1 MYSAK
6 QVHSFY
12 YPFRKGLDI
21 MHYDRPLVTWLGITF
36 DLSIILT
43 STISS
48 LLVFFIALLSIR
60 KLDDRIPAGIQNFM
74 EWSIEFVQGIMSNSI
89 GASKNL
95 FILSTGVSLL
105 LYLFISNS
113 LGIPFSIVTGD
124 AHQVSWWK
132 SPTADAHVTMTL
144 AIMIM
149 AYTHFIDIRLHG
161 FKHYFLSYFKP
172 FKAFLPIN
180 ILEQFCT
187 TLTLGLRLFG
197 NIYAGEVMLAI
208 LAGTITSGLLP
219 AVLAA
224 LPLLIWQAFCLFIG
238 AIQAYIFVTLTMV
251 YIAHRIT

>member
-1 MYSAK
+1 M
-6 QVHSFY
+6 
-12 YPFRKGLDI
+12 D
-21 MHYDRPLVTWLGITF
+21 YDRPLITWLGITF

-43 STISS
+43 STIASV
-48 LLVFFIALLSIR
+48 LVFLIAMLSIR
-60 KLDDRIPAGIQNFM
+60 HIDERVPAGVQNFM
-74 EWSIEFVQGIMSNSI
+74 EWAIEFVQGIMGHSI

-113 LGIPFSIVTGD
+113 LGIPFSLVTGD

-144 AIMIM
+144 AIMII

-161 FKHYFLSYFKP
+161 FKHYFSSYFKP

-187 TLTLGLRLFG
+187 TLTLGLRLYG
-197 NIYAGEVMLAI
+197 NIYAGEVMLVI
-208 LAGTITSGLLP
+208 LTGTIVNGFLP
-219 AVLAA
+219 ALFAA
-224 LPLLIWQAFCLFIG
+224 VPLLIWQAYCLFIG

-251 YIAHRIT
+251 YIAHKIT